1 VEENLCPWLI
11 TDLTP
16 LALIHDPMW
25 LISPN
30 LLSSWKYR
38 LTPVYSALSR
48 PVLSSL
54 NVLGSFKKGCFSLGV
69 FLDMALAWPFYLRFE
84 MLD

>member
-1 VEENLCPWLI
+1 VEENLCLWLI
-11 TDLTP
+11 TGLTP

-30 LLSSWKYR
+30 LLSSWEYR
-38 LTPVYSALSR
+38 LTLVYLFLR
-48 PVLSSL
+48 LILSSL
-54 NVLGSFKKGCFSLGV
+54 KVSGSFKKGFFSLRV

-84 MLD
+84 VLD